1 MTMPGTRRRSAAVAV
16 LRHVPAPGKLPQFH
30 DQADASVIVG
40 VGMEV
45 GRARVAHPAQR
56 DPIRPILEDR
66 AEDEVGERL
75 SFGLHS
81 GRIHVEHDALIRLAV
96 TAQTVDLVLGLGAGH
111 GQESDGDK
119 GSGPPHQTTV
129 AVLPQSAAMTDTP
142 IPNVLA
148 GRYASLA
155 MRELWSPRTKV
166 ILERQLWI
174 AVMEAQRDL
183 GLDIP
188 ADAIESY
195 RAVVDDVDLES
206 IAGREA
212 VTRHDVKA
220 RIEEFCALA
229 GSEHIH
235 KGMTS
240 RDATENVEQLQ
251 IRRSL
256 ELVRDRCVAVLGR
269 LAERAAEH
277 ADQVIA
283 GRTHNV
289 PAQAIT
295 LGKRFANAGEE
306 LLLAY
311 EALESLLLTYPL
323 RGLKGP
329 VGTQQDLL
337 DLFDG
342 DEESVAQL
350 EGRLAEL
357 LGFERIMSSV
367 GQVYPRSLDFAVVS
381 TLLRVAGGPASL
393 AVTIRLMAGADLAS
407 EGFREGQV
415 GSSAMPHK
423 MNSRSSERIAGFVSV
438 LTGHVTM
445 AASLVGT
452 QWGEGD
458 VSDSVVRRV
467 VLPDAFFTVD
477 GVLETALTI
486 LDEFTAFPDVID
498 RELQRHLPFLATTA
512 LLMEAVRS
520 GVGRETA
527 HARIREHAVASAAA
541 MRTGTGGPSDLFD
554 RVRADTVLAI
564 DAGRLDAIAHR
575 PTAFTGRSMAQIGT
589 FVERVAAVTA
599 AHPDAAG
606 YTPGGIL

>member
-1 MTMPGTRRRSAAVAV
+1 MPVF
-16 LRHVPAPGKLPQFH
+16 RHVPAPGELAQFH
-30 DQADASVIVG
+30 DQPDAFVIVG

-45 GRARVAHPAQR
+45 VGTHVLRPVQG
-56 DPIRPILEDR
+56 DPIHPILEDGS
-66 AEDEVGERL
+66 EDEVGESL
-75 SFGLHS
+75 PFGLVP
-81 GRIHVEHDALIRLAV
+81 GGIHIEHDIGVRVAV
-96 TAQTVDLVLGLGAGH
+96 TAQAGDLVLHAGT
-111 GQESDGDK
+111 GDDQEDDHDE
-119 GSGPPHQTTV
+119 GSRPLHQTTV
-129 AVLPQSAAMTDTP
+129 AILPQSPTMSETP

-148 GRYASLA
+148 GRYASPA

-174 AVMEAQRDL
+174 AVMQAQRDL

-188 ADAIESY
+188 VEAIEAY
-195 RAVVDDVDLES
+195 RSVVEDVDLES
-206 IAGREA
+206 IARREA

-256 ELVRDRCVAVLGR
+256 ELVRDRCVSVLGR
-269 LAERAAEH
+269 LAERSAEH

-311 EALESLLLTYPL
+311 EALESLLASYPL

-342 DEESVAQL
+342 DEESVERL
-350 EGRLAEL
+350 EGRLADL
-357 LGFERIMSSV
+357 LGFERVMSSV

-407 EGFREGQV
+407 EGFRGGQV

-423 MNSRSSERIAGFVSV
+423 MNSRSSERIAGFVSI
-438 LTGHVTM
+438 LTGHVAM
-445 AASLVGT
+445 AAGLVGT
-452 QWGEGD
+452 QWNEGD

-467 VLPDAFFTVD
+467 VLPDAFFAVD
-477 GVLETALTI
+477 GLLETALTI
-486 LDEFTAFPDVID
+486 LDEFAAFPDVID

-512 LLMEAVRS
+512 LLMEAIRS

-527 HARIREHAVASAAA
+527 HARIKEHAVAAAVE
-541 MRTGTGGPSDLFD
+541 MRTGAGGTSDLFD
-554 RVRADTVLAI
+554 RVRADPVLAI
-564 DAGRLDAIAHR
+564 DENRLDAIAQR
-575 PTAFTGRSMAQIGT
+575 PTAFTGRSRAQIRS
-589 FVERVAAVTA
+589 FVERVAVVTA
-599 AHPDAAG
+599 VHPDAAG
-606 YTPGGIL
+606 YTPAGIL